1 MTEDVT
7 PVLLTGGSG
16 SRLWPLSRSQY
27 PKQFL
32 NLTHPEHSLLQLT
45 LLRARTVTSKAP
57 LLVGNEAHR
66 FLIAEQ
72 LRTLDIRPEAILL
85 EPCARNTAPAVALA
99 ALHALA
105 NDEDPLLLILPADH
119 ELPDAEAF
127 SNAVAVAAAEA
138 RSGKLIAF
146 GVKPSRVE
154 TGYGYIRAESSNGD
168 DKVNAIRNFIEKPDQ
183 AEAEAYVASGDYFW
197 NAGLFLFRASS
208 YLDELKALAPDIL
221 EQCREAYVASQ
232 ADGEFLRLG
241 EEAFKACRAD
251 SIDYAIMER
260 TERAAM
266 VALDTAWSDVGAWS
280 ALWENHPERDDNDN
294 VAWGDVVLEDV
305 HGSYIRSE
313 SRLVSALDVEDLIV
327 IETADAVFIAPKHR
341 AQAVRTI
348 VQRLEKDRREETNFH
363 RRVYRPW
370 GSYESLVMDHGFQVK
385 RIIVKPGASLSL
397 QMHHHR
403 AEHWT
408 IVRGTARVTR
418 GEEQFLLSEDQS
430 TYIPLGTQHRLEN
443 PGVIPLEVIEVQTG
457 NYLGEDDIVR
467 FDDKYGR

>member
-1 MTEDVT
+1 MTDEVM
-7 PVLLTGGSG
+7 PVVLAGGSG

-32 NLTHPEHSLLQLT
+32 NLTDADRSLLQLT
-45 LLRARTVTSKAP
+45 LLRCGAVSEHPP

-72 LRTLDIRPEAILL
+72 LHELGVRAEAIVL
-85 EPCARNTAPAVALA
+85 EPCARNTAPALALA
-99 ALHALA
+99 AMHALA
-105 NDEDPLLLILPADH
+105 HDKDPLLLVLPADH
-119 ELPDAEAF
+119 DLPDTETF
-127 SNAVAVAAAEA
+127 RGAVERAASAA
-138 RSGKLIAF
+138 GQSKLVAF
-146 GVKPSRVE
+146 GVTPASAE
-154 TGYGYIRAESSNGD
+154 TGYGYIRADKAGGD
-168 DKVNAIRNFIEKPDQ
+168 GVSAVISFVEKPSLSD
-183 AEAEAYVASGDYFW
+183 AEAYLASGDYFW
-197 NAGLFLFRASS
+197 NSGLFLFRASV
-208 YLDELKALAPDIL
+208 YLEELKKHAPDIL
-221 EQCREAYVASQ
+221 EQSRAAYVGAQ
-232 ADGEFLRLG
+232 RDGEFVRVKAD
-241 EEAFKACRAD
+241 AFEACRAD
-251 SIDYAIMER
+251 SIDYAIMEH

-266 VALDTAWSDVGAWS
+266 VVLDTAWSDVGAWS
-280 ALWENHPERDDNDN
+280 ALWQTHPEHDPSGN

-305 HGSYIRSE
+305 RDSYVRSE
-313 SRLVSALDVEDLIV
+313 SRLVTALDVQDLVV
-327 IETADAVFIAPKHR
+327 IETADAVFIAPRQR
-341 AQAVRTI
+341 AQAVRDLF
-348 VQRLEKDRREETNFH
+348 QRLQRERREETVSH

-370 GSYESLVMDHGFQVK
+370 GSYESLVMDRGFQVK

-408 IVRGTARVTR
+408 VVCGTAQVTR

-430 TYIPLGTQHRLEN
+430 TYIPLGTKHRLEN